1 MGGVKYPSAYEMPWD
16 IPILIAHGCNDDI
29 SPFELGARFALQMLY
44 LGHTNVQFIAAP
56 SGDHHM
62 ISPLLNEP
70 IECRELAELRCYLEA
85 SVKFIDDIS
94 NKRQPKFSPIG
105 SQIRSTEELLKAM
118 SPKAIRV
125 LSLESRINGKR
136 ALLEMFKSFSP
147 LLSLRSIL
155 NNAPDS
161 FAGPTMSHLR
171 LILGTDYVPNARVC
185 LERFFASHFTP
196 YSWTQEKWDFLRGRQ
211 ILKDVSYLN
220 QLEQMIYAEE
230 VHLASHPDD
239 MVIYHAAP
247 EHSMRLY
254 IFINMWRA
262 LLQGRTSEE
271 LSLMRLFD
279 QQVSTFEDR
288 KEFLHHMLEEFAK
301 RQDPSEYVF
310 NNIKGFPE
318 RAIAGLPSLIG
329 SRHNTAS
336 CSMTWHWVGSSTST
350 QAPVNKIIAKLL
362 KILGIYSDAR
372 VLRYQEM
379 FELDQSETAYKNSH
393 QSVMQQIFVPR
404 EYADNN
410 GYMCQIWG
418 VPLAASK
425 DDLSNPS
432 IVKELVAN
440 PVLFEEKLIH
450 NKEAFTNP
458 EEVEYEPGQHH
469 YTDLLQLRMIMRPG
483 CTTAVNSF
491 FRDQAQAELFME
503 RLQHEILWD
512 FADFIQAGM
521 TVPKPLMAGCQ
532 VFPLELRERLKM
544 PFKGEEY
551 STYARYHF
559 QKALN
564 YPIRTI
570 HGIYAGIYKN
580 PQGVAKMMDGA
591 ARFEIT
597 NIQRR
602 FIEKGYKEERDKIC
616 TYSVCKFLKGYTYD
630 ALLLEA
636 IDDWAS
642 KIQSGY
648 PRAAKDE
655 HRGTLVWALHTFAN
669 PNSVNTA
676 SINHAQYEELERLFM
691 PIKQYK
697 RDLSRHMLIS
707 EAQAGIAVNWWYI
720 DLENA
725 VNSILRNAAAAVT
738 ESKPVKSLY
747 KGSNKFTGC
756 K

>member
-1 MGGVKYPSAYEMPWD
+1 
-16 IPILIAHGCNDDI
+16 
-29 SPFELGARFALQMLY
+29 
-44 LGHTNVQFIAAP
+44 
-56 SGDHHM
+56 
-62 ISPLLNEP
+62 
-70 IECRELAELRCYLEA
+70 
-85 SVKFIDDIS
+85 
-94 NKRQPKFSPIG
+94 
-105 SQIRSTEELLKAM
+105 
-118 SPKAIRV
+118 
-125 LSLESRINGKR
+125 
-136 ALLEMFKSFSP
+136 
-147 LLSLRSIL
+147 
-155 NNAPDS
+155 
-161 FAGPTMSHLR
+161 
-171 LILGTDYVPNARVC
+171 
-185 LERFFASHFTP
+185 
-196 YSWTQEKWDFLRGRQ
+196 
-211 ILKDVSYLN
+211 
-220 QLEQMIYAEE
+220 
-230 VHLASHPDD
+230 
-239 MVIYHAAP
+239 
-247 EHSMRLY
+247 
-254 IFINMWRA
+254 
-262 LLQGRTSEE
+262 
-271 LSLMRLFD
+271 
-279 QQVSTFEDR
+279 
-288 KEFLHHMLEEFAK
+288 MLEEFAK

-336 CSMTWHWVGSSTST
+336 CSMTWHWGGSSTST

-544 PFKGEEY
+544 P
-551 STYARYHF
+551 
-559 QKALN
+559 L
-564 YPIRTI
+564 
-570 HGIYAGIYKN
+570 
-580 PQGVAKMMDGA
+580 
-591 ARFEIT
+591 
-597 NIQRR
+597 
-602 FIEKGYKEERDKIC
+602 
-616 TYSVCKFLKGYTYD
+616 
-630 ALLLEA
+630 
-636 IDDWAS
+636 
-642 KIQSGY
+642 
-648 PRAAKDE
+648 
-655 HRGTLVWALHTFAN
+655 
-669 PNSVNTA
+669 
-676 SINHAQYEELERLFM
+676 
-691 PIKQYK
+691 
-697 RDLSRHMLIS
+697 
-707 EAQAGIAVNWWYI
+707 
-720 DLENA
+720 
-725 VNSILRNAAAAVT
+725 
-738 ESKPVKSLY
+738 
-747 KGSNKFTGC
+747 
-756 K
+756 